1 MTPSL
6 RSEPQDAGKPPF
18 QITELYGA
26 HQGGK
31 LSTKRPQDGAIL
43 RTRVERGDQEDG
55 GTGKRRG
62 YRLRESG
69 RLRCRSGRDYC
80 GGRIGLHL
88 VSSLGASAEALRN
101 ITFPSPTRVVWTASL
116 TSPTHIP
123 LLGEPLQQGHPP
135 SEPGKTC
142 EVLDSGRRSKW
153 SFYSSSFRRR
163 RALVITETELKLM
176 AAAAKIGLR
185 SRPKNG

>member
-69 RLRCRSGRDYC
+69 RLRCRSGREDRSSSGVVPWGVR
-80 GGRIGLHL
+80 GGPPKYYVPFANESCLDCKF
-88 VSSLGASAEALRN
+88 N
-101 ITFPSPTRVVWTASL
+101 ITYP
-116 TSPTHIP
+116 
-123 LLGEPLQQGHPP
+123 HPP
-135 SEPGKTC
+135 S
-142 EVLDSGRRSKW
+142 W
-153 SFYSSSFRRR
+153 
-163 RALVITETELKLM
+163 
-176 AAAAKIGLR
+176 
-185 SRPKNG
+185 